1 MAKWIC
7 EDCGKARESY
17 GKVTYRRCPDC
28 DLKNLAD
35 IVKKDAVAKLHC
47 SDGLKTPA
55 GWEQETKIQILD
67 PDGWRFKH
75 AKLEPK
81 SYREAIT
88 REEFMARATWST
100 CQGF

>member
-1 MAKWIC
+1 MDETTKISL
-7 EDCGKARESY
+7 R
-17 GKVTYRRCPDC
+17 
-28 DLKNLAD
+28 NH
-35 IVKKDAVAKLHC
+35 AV
-47 SDGLKTPA
+47 SDQSKQDSTVSKFISNSVLKTPA
-55 GWEQETKIQILD
+55 DWEQETKIQIID

-75 AKLEPK
+75 ANLEPR